1 MSNTELYNTRDKIG
15 AKTTSKNFNLNTELD
30 LEKMK
35 QAINYGD
42 GTISNAVSA
51 GITAGTEIPGGEL
64 EAYLSKQMGPKGDT
78 TYGVSANTKL
88 GPLELAAAYD
98 KLDADNWSEDTVS
111 AEAKLKLLEKL
122 SLAGKY
128 AKAKDPYYEE
138 VDKNISLEYAPTE
151 KDIIKLYRNKN
162 NQIGDADGISYKRKF
177 DNGGTLEAGYNDRD
191 GLGAYFAKYGV
202 NF

>member
-15 AKTTSKNFNLNTELD
+15 AKTTNKNFNLNTELD

-35 QAINYGD
+35 QAMNYGD

-64 EAYLSKQMGPKGDT
+64 KAYLSKQMGPKGDT

-98 KLDADNWSEDTVS
+98 KLNADNWSEDTVS

-122 SLAGKY
+122 SLAGRY
-128 AKAKDPYYEE
+128 SKAENPYYEE
-138 VDKNISLEYAPTE
+138 VDKNVSLEYTPTE
-151 KDIIKLYRNKN
+151 KDVIKLYRNKN
-162 NQIGDADGISYKRKF
+162 NQMGDADGISYQRKF

-191 GLGAYFAKYGV
+191 GLGAYFAKYGI